1 MLEKISSDLKE
12 AMKNHDKLRTD
23 VLKMLKGA
31 IQLEQINKKIEL
43 KDEDIYSIVSK
54 QIKMRNDSIE
64 QFEKAQRDELVDTTK
79 KEIEILNGYLPK
91 QLTNEE
97 LNEIIDEVIER
108 VNPTNKSDFGKIMK
122 EITPLVKGKA
132 ELSVVSQIIKE
143 KLSF

>member
-1 MLEKISSDLKE
+1 
-12 AMKNHDKLRTD
+12 
-23 VLKMLKGA
+23 
-31 IQLEQINKKIEL
+31 
-43 KDEDIYSIVSK
+43 
-54 QIKMRNDSIE
+54 MRNDSIE